1 MSILSKIFPILLTLC
16 FFLGCRKFEQEKIV
30 ANAVPYTASNLYPI
44 ERLPSYFNRVAVLP
58 VYHQDQDSTL
68 LSFVDEI
75 FQQELLQERI
85 FEVIP
90 ISRNTMKMQFGKD
103 MVSSTNPLP
112 NNFLTFL
119 EKNTQSNGV
128 LFTEILSYRPYRP
141 MSLSVRSKLIDLK
154 SGELMWAIDETID
167 AGHASVQLAAHQY
180 QSASQVRA
188 ISKKTQGSTIQSP
201 RIFAKFVAS
210 KIFETLP
217 NR

>member
-1 MSILSKIFPILLTLC
+1 MRILSKIFIILLTLC

-58 VYHQDQDSTL
+58 IYHQDPDSTL

-90 ISRNTMKMQFGKD
+90 VSRDTMKIQFGEE

-167 AGHASVQLAAHQY
+167 AGHASVQLAAYQY
-180 QSASQVRA
+180 
-188 ISKKTQGSTIQSP
+188 
-201 RIFAKFVAS
+201 
-210 KIFETLP
+210 
-217 NR
+217 